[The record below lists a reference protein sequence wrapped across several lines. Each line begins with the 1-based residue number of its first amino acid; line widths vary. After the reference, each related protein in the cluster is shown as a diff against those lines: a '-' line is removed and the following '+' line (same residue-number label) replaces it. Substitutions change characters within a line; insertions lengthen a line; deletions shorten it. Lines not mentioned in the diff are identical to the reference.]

1 MLPPVTVPV
10 GLWGVLEVVRGAFTA
25 PGFVTFV
32 VLVTG
37 YLGATGRRTVTGM
50 WVAAGLAGIVH
61 HARAPRFFSHTRWS
75 ADTVGLLLAQAV
87 VRLLVPAGAA
97 VEVVVDD
104 TLFHRYGRR
113 VFGAYWQHDGS
124 ARGRDGLGRG
134 NCFVIAGIVVT
145 VAGMNRPVFLPLLF
159 RLYQP
164 KTSASKPELARQMA
178 GLLACA
184 VHPRRVHVTGD
195 TGYRSPAWRGLP
207 AAITFTTRL
216 LSNAVLYAPPPP
228 RTRRPGRPNVK
239 GHRLGTPAELAATTT
254 TTASWRQ
261 ATITRYGTTT
271 TVELALIQGRWYG
284 SLRATPVT
292 VILVRDR
299 DRNNAYDIALI
310 TTDTTAA
317 AEQIVCRY
325 AARWSIEQSI
335 KDSKDL
341 LGTGD
346 AQNRLENA
354 VRRSV
359 PFALLCQT
367 ILVLWYTRT
376 GDTTADITAHRT
388 IAPWYRNKTNISLDD
403 MLIAFRRA
411 RITAAATPHTPSSKN
426 IDEPLTSHSPA
437 A

>member
-1 MLPPVTVPV
+1 MLPPVTVPA
-10 GLWGVLEVVRGAFTA
+10 GLLSVLEVVRGAFTA
-25 PGFVTFV
+25 PGFATFV
-32 VLVTG
+32 ALVTG

-50 WVAAGLAGIVH
+50 WIAAGLAGIAH
-61 HARAPRFFSHTRWS
+61 HARAHRFFSHTRWD
-75 ADTVGLLLAQAV
+75 ADTVGLLLARAV
-87 VRLLVPAGAA
+87 VRLLVPASAA

-145 VAGMNRPVFLPLLF
+145 VTGMGRPVFLPLLF

-164 KTSASKPELARQMA
+164 KTSPSKPELARQMA
-178 GLLACA
+178 GLLART

-195 TGYRSPAWRGLP
+195 TAYRSPAWRGLP
-207 AAITFTTRL
+207 PAITFTTRL
-216 LSNAVLYAPPPP
+216 LPNAVLYAPPPP

-239 GHRLGTPAELAATTT
+239 GHRLGTPAELAATAT
-254 TTASWRQ
+254 WQQ

-271 TVELALIQGRWYG
+271 TVELAVIDGRWYG

-292 VILVRDR
+292 VILVRDP

-317 AEQIVCRY
+317 AEQIVRRY

-335 KDSKDL
+335 KDGKDL
-341 LGTGD
+341 FGTGD

-354 VRRSV
+354 VQRSV

-376 GDTTADITAHRT
+376 GDTNHDITTHRT
-388 IAPWYRNKTNISLDD
+388 TAPWYRNKTTISLDD

-411 RITAAATPHTPSSKN
+411 RITAAATPHAPSSKN
-426 IDEPLTSHSPA
+426 TDEPLTSHSA
-437 A
+437 AA